1 MSKNSSKQTIE
12 CLKEW
17 LAFMKFKPKSKPY
30 TNNAHNS
37 ISEVMKRKSK

>member
-30 TNNAHNS
+30 INTAHNS
-37 ISEVMKRKSK
+37 IGEVMKRKSK